1 MLDTLNDAAD
11 AAGAG
16 WIKLHNKEHGTID
29 GEVLDFEIRDR
40 RTPDGDVVL
49 SRKTGNPRKVWT
61 FTLKIEGDEEPKRWD
76 ANESAQR
83 AIAKALKDCGKKAAK
98 GDRLKVRV
106 TADPADSYSQADYEA
121 VWTPVAA
128 PLGVPAATDD
138 GDPW

>member
-16 WIKLHNKEHGTID
+16 WIKLHNKDHGTID

-49 SRKTGNPRKVWT
+49 SR
-61 FTLKIEGDEEPKRWD
+61 KIEGDEEPKRWD